1 MADAERSLLFVIKAN
16 VEDFNRKLG
25 KAERDF
31 KKSFG
36 NIKAAVDSTANTFM
50 GLGGLVAGSFVG
62 ATVNFANTSDALSEL
77 SAKTG
82 IGVEEL
88 QRLQYA
94 AKVSGSDL
102 GGLEVAVKK
111 MQQAV
116 YSGSDAFAELGLSID
131 QLRMMD
137 TSQQFDAVMRALAG
151 IPNAGTRA
159 ALAIKIFG
167 KSGTDMLPML
177 ENGAQGFERLKQKA
191 DELGIVFSEKT
202 VKAAADLNDKLDTLK
217 MVFQAA
223 VAKIAQTEAFKNLVD
238 WLIKVIGR
246 IGEWIDKNPLLIRA
260 LAEAGAAILAIGIAL
275 KGAAIAMVI
284 LQALSGPKGWIQLA
298 VGAVA
303 AVTSIALIET
313 ELNKVNNQKGG
324 VDALNGS
331 VENLVGS
338 IDQANSKVDML
349 NRKSVIVFGGGGA
362 SGGHGVSGAWAEGG
376 VFTRPTFGLIGEA
389 GPEAVIPLD
398 MLSGMG
404 AGSQV
409 TNINLSVGNYMGDDI
424 SRRALVRDIQRILNE
439 ENRRL
444 VTPAARTEY
453 YSVGGHL

>member
-1 MADAERSLLFVIKAN
+1 MADAERSLLFVIRAN
-16 VEDFNRKLG
+16 IEDFNRKLG

-36 NIKAAVDSTANTFM
+36 NIKTAVDSTANTFM
-50 GLGGLVAGSFVG
+50 GLGAALAGAFVG
-62 ATVNFANTSDALSEL
+62 STVNFASTADALSEL
-77 SAKTG
+77 SVKTG

-94 AKVSGSDL
+94 ARVSGSDL

-116 YSGSDAFAELGLSID
+116 YSSSDAFAELGLNID
-131 QLRMMD
+131 QLKLMD
-137 TSQQFDAVMRALAG
+137 TSQQFDAIMRALAA

-159 ALAIKIFG
+159 ALAVKIFG

-177 ENGAQGFERLKQKA
+177 ENGAAGFERLKQKA

-217 MVFQAA
+217 MVFGAA
-223 VAKIAQTEAFKNLVD
+223 INKIAQTDAFKNLVD
-238 WLIKVIGR
+238 WLIKVIGH
-246 IGEWIDKNPLLIRA
+246 IGEWIDKNPQLVRV
-260 LAEAGAAILAIGIAL
+260 LAEAGAGILAVGLAL
-275 KGAAIAMVI
+275 KGAAIAMAI

-298 VGAVA
+298 VGAA
-303 AVTSIALIET
+303 AAAGAIALIET
-313 ELNKVNNQKGG
+313 ELNKVNNEKGG
-324 VDALNGS
+324 VDTPNSS
-331 VENLVGS
+331 VENLVNNLDEAS
-338 IDQANSKVDML
+338 SKVDKL
-349 NRKSVIVFGGGGA
+349 NHKAVVFGGGGT
-362 SGGHGVSGAWAEGG
+362 GGYGVSGAWAEGG
-376 VFTRPTFGLIGEA
+376 IFTRPTFGLIGEA

-398 MLSGMG
+398 KISGMG
-404 AGSQV
+404 AGTQV

-424 SRRALVRDIQRILNE
+424 SKRALVRDIQRILNE
-439 ENRRL
+439 EDRRR
-444 VTPAARTEY
+444 VYRPTETQF

>member
-1 MADAERSLLFVIKAN
+1 MADAEKSLLFVIKAN

-50 GLGGLVAGSFVG
+50 GIGAVMAGAVAG
-62 ATVNFANTSDALSEL
+62 ATVNFARTADAIQDLST
-77 SAKTG
+77 KTG

-94 AKVSGSDL
+94 AKMSGSDL

-131 QLRMMD
+131 HLKMMD
-137 TSQQFDAVMRALAG
+137 TSQQFNAVMRALAG
-151 IPNAGTRA
+151 IRDAGTRA

-177 ENGAQGFERLKQKA
+177 ESGAQGFERLKQKA

-217 MVFQAA
+217 IVFEAA
-223 VAKIAQTEAFKNLVD
+223 VARIAQTDAFTNLVD
-238 WLIKVIGR
+238 WLIKIVGR
-246 IGEWIDKNPLLIRA
+246 IGEWIDKNPLLVRA
-260 LAEAGAAILAIGIAL
+260 VAEAGAAILAVGIAL
-275 KGAAIAMVI
+275 KGAAVAMAI

-298 VGAVA
+298 IGAA
-303 AVTSIALIET
+303 AAAGSIALIET
-313 ELNKVNNQKGG
+313 ELNNINNQKGG
-324 VDALNGS
+324 VDALGNSLKDVAGQ
-331 VENLVGS
+331 
-338 IDQANSKVDML
+338 IDNINAKPLLGETRAEYTARMMHVWGYAAGG
-349 NRKSVIVFGGGGA
+349 IVA
-362 SGGHGVSGAWAEGG
+362 QPQLAMV
-376 VFTRPTFGLIGEA
+376 GEA
-389 GPEAVIPLD
+389 GPEAIIPLD
-398 MLSGMG
+398 RLSGIG
-404 AGSQV
+404 AGTQI
-409 TNINLSVGNYMGDDI
+409 TNINLSIGNYMGDEI
-424 SRRALVRDIQRILNE
+424 SKRALVRDIQRILNE
-439 ENRRL
+439 ETRRS
-444 VTPAARTEY
+444 VTPSIRTNY